1 MQMQMPPY
9 FKEISRIRVTFRDEV
24 LDDERFVKQVSH
36 AKVLE
41 KTYPQHSDDWQELA
55 RTQLERFCKF
65 VMIGIVESL
74 EISYYDVPELNKG
87 EDNNE

>member
-24 LDDERFVKQVSH
+24 LNDERFIKQVSH

-41 KTYPQHSDDWQELA
+41 KTYPQFCDDWQELA

-74 EISYYDVPELNKG
+74 EISYYDVPELKKG